1 MTVSSV
7 VSVDDSGAVQLASGL
22 GTIRL
27 LNEAGGN
34 VVYLGG
40 SGVSVAN
47 GYPLNPSLSMD
58 APVDLIVSEKIYG
71 ICDTGGSATIRVLKS
86 GA

>member
-7 VSVDDSGAVQLASGL
+7 VSVDDSGATQLASGL

-27 LNEAGGN
+27 LNEAGGSI
-34 VVYLGG
+34 VYLGG
-40 SGVSVAN
+40 NGVSVAN
-47 GYPLNPSLSMD
+47 GYPLNPSLSID